1 MEEIDTL
8 LSTLTGRITSFVG
21 KPETTA
27 YAPVHRR
34 EIYRQ

>member
-1 MEEIDTL
+1 MEEIDTQF
-8 LSTLTGRITSFVG
+8 SIPSGRIISFVG